1 MTQVPYQPHPG
12 DVVRLKS
19 GGPKMTVLREVAVRE
34 GVGTVWE
41 CSWFVE
47 AKDIHNGE
55 FPALAIERVD

>member
-19 GGPKMTVLREVAVRE
+19 GGPKMTVIREITSRE
-34 GVGTVWE
+34 GLGNVWE

-47 AKDIHNGE
+47 LKEIHHGE
-55 FPALAIERVD
+55 FPALTIERID